1 MDKLQKNFKEGITT
15 TLLGFF
21 LLIGNFYYLT
31 EKDGDTMIFF
41 GTLLISLAL
50 FLAPDDLVKGIKA
63 LIRKNQDKQL

>member
-1 MDKLQKNFKEGITT
+1 MDKLQKNFKEGVLTT
-15 TLLGFF
+15 ILGFF

-31 EKDGDTMIFF
+31 EKDGDTTIFF

-63 LIRKNQDKQL
+63 LIKRNQDKEL

>member
-1 MDKLQKNFKEGITT
+1 MDKLQKNFKEGVLTT
-15 TLLGFF
+15 ILGFF

-31 EKDGDTMIFF
+31 EKDGDTTVFF

-63 LIRKNQDKQL
+63 LIKRNQDKEL

>member
-1 MDKLQKNFKEGITT
+1 MEKLQKNFKEGVTT
-15 TLLGFF
+15 TILGFL

-50 FLAPDDLVKGIKA
+50 FLAPDDLIKGIKA
-63 LIRKNQDKQL
+63 LIKKNQEKEL

>member
-1 MDKLQKNFKEGITT
+1 MDRLQKNFKEGVMTT
-15 TLLGFF
+15 ILGFF

-31 EKDGDTMIFF
+31 EKDGDTTIFF

-63 LIRKNQDKQL
+63 LIKRNQDKEL

>member
-1 MDKLQKNFKEGITT
+1 MDKLQKNFKEGVTT
-15 TLLGFF
+15 TILGFL

-31 EKDGDTMIFF
+31 EKDGDTTIFF

-63 LIRKNQDKQL
+63 LIKRNQDKEI

>member
-1 MDKLQKNFKEGITT
+1 MDKLQKNFKEGVLTT
-15 TLLGFF
+15 ILGFF

-31 EKDGDTMIFF
+31 EKDGDTTVFF

-63 LIRKNQDKQL
+63 LINRNQDKEL